1 MTAMTVNDRAFAIAT
16 FRFISVRLMEIVAR
30 WTPTTPEM
38 EVKIVFGRHIWDFAQ
53 QADSLGKRTFELRQ
67 PEQFSKRPVDAY
79 VAILDAMADLKS
91 TNERLGALYDG
102 LLPALERRY
111 RDYISVADPILDEP
125 TIIIFDRIVADL
137 QRMRDDVNG
146 VRRDRSIAAWDATAI
161 ANAEHAI
168 ARIVAEKA

>member
-1 MTAMTVNDRAFAIAT
+1 MSVNDRAFAIAT

-53 QADSLGKRTFELRQ
+53 HADILGKRTFELRQ

-79 VAILDAMADLKS
+79 VALLDNMAELKS
-91 TNERLGALYDG
+91 TSERLGALYDG
-102 LLPALERRY
+102 LLPELEKRY
-111 RDYISVADPILDEP
+111 RDYIAVADPILDEP

-137 QRMRDDVNG
+137 QRMRDDANN
-146 VRRDRSIAAWDATAI
+146 VRRDRAIATWDAASIAS
-161 ANAEHAI
+161 AERSI
-168 ARIVAEKA
+168 ERIVA

>member
-1 MTAMTVNDRAFAIAT
+1 MSAMTVNDRAFAVAT

-53 QADSLGKRTFELRQ
+53 HAEILGKRTFELRQ
-67 PEQFSKRPVDAY
+67 PEQFSRRPVDAY
-79 VAILDAMADLKS
+79 VDLLDHMAELKS
-91 TNERLGALYDG
+91 TSERLGALYDG

-125 TIIIFDRIVADL
+125 TIILFDRIVADL
-137 QRMRDDVNG
+137 QRMREDANK
-146 VRRDRSIAAWDATAI
+146 VRLDRAISAWDAGAI
-161 ANAEHAI
+161 ASAERSI
-168 ARIVAEKA
+168 ERIVS